1 MVVIAQLAERQNV
14 ALMVAGSSPVNHPLN
29 REPGC
34 LYMHSYKNIWYVLT
48 PLIVR

>member
-34 LYMHSYKNIWYVLT
+34 LYIAQLQKYMVCANTLNS
-48 PLIVR
+48 